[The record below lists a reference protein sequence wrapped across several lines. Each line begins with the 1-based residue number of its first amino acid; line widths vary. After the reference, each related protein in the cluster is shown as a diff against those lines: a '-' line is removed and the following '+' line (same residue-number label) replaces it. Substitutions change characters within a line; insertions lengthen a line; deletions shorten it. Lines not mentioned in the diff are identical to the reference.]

1 MEYMS
6 LSNWGQQVPSDTH
19 AAFES
24 TAKENSLLGENDD
37 FVHLEGLSSQNDSGM
52 DIRHLR

>member
-1 MEYMS
+1 MS
-6 LSNWGQQVPSDTH
+6 LSNWGQQGPSDTH